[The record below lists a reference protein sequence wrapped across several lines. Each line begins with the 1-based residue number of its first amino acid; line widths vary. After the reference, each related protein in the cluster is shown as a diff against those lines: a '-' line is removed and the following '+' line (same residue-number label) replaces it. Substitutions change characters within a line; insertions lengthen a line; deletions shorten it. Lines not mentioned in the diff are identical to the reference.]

1 MAKYPKEIEAFF
13 KKLDAARRKDAEEIY
28 EFIRQA
34 RPDLEP
40 FVIGNYV
47 GFGKFHYKGKTCEGD
62 WFMVGMACN
71 KASLGVYSCGV
82 NEKGMLPEQ
91 YASQLGK
98 VSVGKS
104 CIRFKKWGDVNQP
117 VLRKLLKESKKF
129 AFD

>member
-1 MAKYPKEIEAFF
+1 VTPEKFLAAIEGPRKEEA
-13 KKLDAARRKDAEEIY
+13 RKIY

-40 FVIGNYV
+40 FVIGNYI

-62 WFMVGMACN
+62 WFMIGMACN

-104 CIRFKKWGDVNQP
+104 CIRFKKWDDVNQS

-129 AFD
+129 AFG

>member
-1 MAKYPKEIEAFF
+1 MTPEKYLAAIKGPRKEEA
-13 KKLDAARRKDAEEIY
+13 REIY
-28 EFIRQA
+28 DFIRKA

-40 FVIGNYV
+40 FVIGNYI
-47 GFGKFHYKGKTCEGD
+47 GFGKFHYKGQTCEGE

-71 KASLGVYSCGV
+71 KASLGVYCCGV
-82 NEKGMLPEQ
+82 NDKGMLPEQ

-104 CIRFKKWGDVNQP
+104 CIRFKKWDDVNQP

-129 AFD
+129 AFG

>member
-1 MAKYPKEIEAFF
+1 MTPEKFLAAIEGPRKEE
-13 KKLDAARRKDAEEIY
+13 ARRIY
-28 EFIRQA
+28 EFIRKA

-40 FVIGNYV
+40 FVISNYI

-71 KASLGVYSCGV
+71 KASLSVYSCGV

-104 CIRFKKWGDVNQP
+104 CIRFKKWDDVNQP

-129 AFD
+129 AFG